1 MRLLVR
7 HSLVLE
13 CHCEVACHTS
23 YDVSMVDA
31 YEKISGCIVHP
42 CTPHTMHPCDEI
54 IKNMT
59 FTK

>member
-1 MRLLVR
+1 MR